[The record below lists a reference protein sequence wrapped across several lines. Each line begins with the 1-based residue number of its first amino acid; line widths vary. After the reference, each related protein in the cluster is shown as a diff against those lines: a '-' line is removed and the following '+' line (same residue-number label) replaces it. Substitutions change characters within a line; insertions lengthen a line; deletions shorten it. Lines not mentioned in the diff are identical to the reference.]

1 MLKHG
6 SLFSGIGG
14 FDIAASWVGWQNVFS
29 CEKHPFCRQLL
40 QYYWPNTAHYD
51 DIFQFNAAQYRGC
64 IDIISGGFPC
74 QPFSQS
80 GRRKGTEDDRYL
92 FPQTIRIIKE
102 ARPKWIVLE
111 NVSGMFS
118 ILEPG
123 SLSKMEIKAVEL
135 FCEDYDQIPSRTII
149 RLQRRVIASIISEI
163 RTAGYLLPELKDGTP
178 VILCVP
184 AAGVGAPHTR
194 DRVWFVAHS
203 NSLGDDLHEGNDPNG
218 KGGDATEITPEQKGK
233 RGANFADGFSS
244 LPYGH
249 GFIETWSENS
259 ARIAS
264 FFPGQGAPGTSQTRG
279 FGIPDWK
286 GWPTQSAFC
295 GGDDGIPSI
304 LDGITFP
311 KWREESIRA
320 YGNAIVPQVALD
332 IFRTID
338 SISAE
343 CG

>member
-40 QYYWPNTAHYD
+40 QYYWPNTVHYD
-51 DIFQFNAAQYRGC
+51 DIFQFSATEYLGA

-80 GRRKGTEDDRYL
+80 GRRKGTQDDRYL

-111 NVSGMFS
+111 NVSGLFS

-123 SLSKMEIKAVEL
+123 SLSKMEIQEIEL
-135 FCEDYDQIPSRTII
+135 FCEDYDQVPSRTII

-163 RTAGYLLPELKDGTP
+163 RAAGYLLPELKDGTP
-178 VILCVP
+178 VILCIP
-184 AAGVGAPHTR
+184 AAGIGAPHAR
-194 DRVWFVAHS
+194 NRVWFIAHADGF
-203 NSLGDDLHEGNDPNG
+203 GDNLHQGDHQNCQ
-218 KGGDATEITPEQKGK
+218 GGDAAEVAQERK
-233 RGANFADGFSS
+233 RKWRADFADGFSG
-244 LPYGH
+244 LPYDNGI
-249 GFIETWSENS
+249 IETWSEEIG
-259 ARIAS
+259 RVAS
-264 FFPGQGAPGTSQTRG
+264 FFPGQTAPGASQTGG
-279 FGIPDWK
+279 FSIPSWEN
-286 GWPTQSAFC
+286 WPTQSAFC
-295 GGDDGIPSI
+295 GGDDGISGG
-304 LDGITFP
+304 LDGITFS
-311 KWREESIRA
+311 KWREESVRA
-320 YGNAIVPQVALD
+320 FGNAIVPQVALD

-338 SISAE
+338 FLE
-343 CG
+343 RGY

>member
-6 SLFSGIGG
+6 SLFIGIGG

-40 QYYWPNTAHYD
+40 HYYWPNTAHYD
-51 DIFQFNAAQYRGC
+51 DIFQFSAAQYHRS

-80 GRRKGTEDDRYL
+80 GRRKGTQDDRYL
-92 FPQTIRIIKE
+92 FPQTVRIIKE

-111 NVSGMFS
+111 NVSGLFS

-123 SLSKMEIKAVEL
+123 SLSKVEIKEVEL
-135 FCEDYDQIPSRTII
+135 FCEDLDQVPNRTII

-163 RTAGYLLPELKDGTP
+163 RAAGYLLPQLKDGTP

-184 AAGVGAPHTR
+184 AAGVGAPHAR
-194 DRVWFVAHS
+194 NRVWFVAHADG
-203 NSLGDDLHEGNDPNG
+203 LGDNLDKGNNPDG
-218 KGGDATEITPEQKGK
+218 QGGHAAEIEKKRKGK
-233 RGANFADGFSS
+233 WRADFADGFSG
-244 LPYGH
+244 LPYDKG
-249 GFIETWSENS
+249 ILETWSEQCG
-259 ARIAS
+259 RIAS
-264 FFPGQGAPGTSQTRG
+264 FFPGQAAPGASATGG
-279 FGIPDWK
+279 FGIPNWEN
-286 GWPTQSAFC
+286 WPTQSAFC
-295 GGDDGIPSI
+295 SGDDGFSPG

-332 IFRTID
+332 IFRTIA
-338 SISAE
+338 SIEAA
-343 CG
+343 C

>member
-14 FDIAASWVGWQNVFS
+14 FDIAANWVGWQNVFS

-51 DIFQFNAAQYRGC
+51 DIFQFSAAQYSGR

-80 GRRKGTEDDRYL
+80 GRRKGTQDDRYL
-92 FPQTIRIIKE
+92 FPQTVRIIKE

-111 NVSGMFS
+111 NVSGLFS

-123 SLSKMEIKAVEL
+123 SLSKVEIKEVEL
-135 FCEDYDQIPSRTII
+135 FCEDHHQVPSRTII

-163 RTAGYLLPELKDGTP
+163 RSAGYLLPQLKDGTP

-184 AAGVGAPHTR
+184 AAAVGAPHAR
-194 DRVWFVAHS
+194 NRVWFVAHAD
-203 NSLGDDLHEGNDPNG
+203 GDRDHLSKGDHCDRQGG
-218 KGGDATEITPEQKGK
+218 KAAENAAQQKGK
-233 RGANFADGFSS
+233 WRADFADGLSG
-244 LPYGH
+244 LPYDN
-249 GFIETWSENS
+249 GFIETWSEDQGRV
-259 ARIAS
+259 AG
-264 FFPGQGAPGTSQTRG
+264 FFPGAGDAGTSQAG
-279 FGIPDWK
+279 GSKIPDWEN
-286 GWPTQSAFC
+286 WPTQSAFC
-295 GGDDGIPSI
+295 SGDDGLSGR

-311 KWREESIRA
+311 RWREESIRA
-320 YGNAIVPQVALD
+320 FGNAIVPQVALD
-332 IFRTID
+332 IFRTINTIE
-338 SISAE
+338 S
-343 CG
+343 G